1 MKSLLAPLLLIL
13 SAAFFLVSP
22 ARADLVELPE
32 FMWVQDAAGG
42 TLTGTDPANMT
53 LTLKNVREHVTQFSD
68 RPYKLTSL
76 VANDLFFLNWPMRF
90 ATSPPNATLSYR
102 SGSDPR
108 PVNLV
113 MTLSEPK
120 YDHKKKRVTYHAAVM
135 NDAPQILQSALGNF
149 KYELKKL
156 PKSFGSASLF
166 IDGVKSYPCSVEQ
179 AMNFKRDV
187 QAYIGVINYLSIGT
201 TVLQADLRNLVNP
214 TNVSSSQGLTAVGV
228 ISNLFFA
235 GGPTQ
240 PLNFSFVVSNANQ
253 VALQEMID
261 SGIATTDMRIGF
273 TIYYYDPAARVYY
286 TAFWTQNG
294 TLTGDIAKFGQ
305 RLGLNVDVTPYPG
318 IDQPLLYPVQ
328 LSVAPTPGVVQS
340 IYLQQSSTLKA
351 SITWGVA
358 PP

>member
-1 MKSLLAPLLLIL
+1 MIL
-13 SAAFFLVSP
+13 SVVFFLVSP
-22 ARADLVELPE
+22 ARADLAEIPE

-42 TLTGTDPANMT
+42 TLTGNDPANMT

-68 RPYKLTSL
+68 RPYKLTTL
-76 VANDLFFLNWPMRF
+76 VANDLFFFNWPMTF

-120 YDHKKKRVTYHAAVM
+120 YDRKKKRVTYHAAVM

-166 IDGVKSYPCSVEQ
+166 IDGVKTYPCSVEQ
-179 AMNFKRDV
+179 AVNFKRNV
-187 QAYIGVINYLSIGT
+187 QAYVGVINYLAIGT
-201 TVLQADLRNLVNP
+201 TVLQADIRNLVNP
-214 TNVSSSQGLTAVGV
+214 TDVSSPQGLTAVGV
-228 ISNLFFA
+228 LSNLFYD
-235 GGPTQ
+235 GGATQ
-240 PLNFSFVVSNANQ
+240 PLTFSFVVSNSNL
-253 VALQEMID
+253 VTLQGMID
-261 SGIATTDMRIGF
+261 PGILNISIQIGF

-294 TLTGDIAKFGQ
+294 TLTGEIAKIGQ
-305 RLGLNVDVTPYPG
+305 QDLGLGVDVTPYPG

-328 LSVAPTPGVVQS
+328 LSVAPTPGVAQS
-340 IYLQQSSTLKA
+340 IYVQQSNTAKA